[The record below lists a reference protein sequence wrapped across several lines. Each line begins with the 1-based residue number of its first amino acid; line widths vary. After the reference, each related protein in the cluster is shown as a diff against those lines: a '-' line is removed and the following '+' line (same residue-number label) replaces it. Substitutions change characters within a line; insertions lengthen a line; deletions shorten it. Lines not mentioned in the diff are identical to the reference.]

1 MLRKKWTRSRSILS
15 LDGRTRSEFLLKI
28 IYNLQFKC
36 CIVINLLEKVA
47 LSPGTYAHF
56 LNRRGERGGVIR
68 ELRNNRG
75 SDCIWSPST
84 LLAVDIAK
92 YSRPTVT
99 RSRRRVVRVNNCHLL
114 WLVPVQHGPLHRI
127 YFAKRKIRLRFAIRS
142 RNIRLILFI
151 LLLKFNSFRIY
162 LVKNH
167 CEITFIFLI
176 DFTFIGIFFFSL
188 EFYYLRVV
196 FELEIF
202 TFFERSLE
210 FYYRE
215 IG

>member
-1 MLRKKWTRSRSILS
+1 MLYRNKFARKSCFESRYIRAFSES
-15 LDGRTRSEFLLKI
+15 KGGKRGR
-28 IYNLQFKC
+28 
-36 CIVINLLEKVA
+36 
-47 LSPGTYAHF
+47 
-56 LNRRGERGGVIR
+56 VIR

-84 LLAVDIAK
+84 LLAVDIAE

-114 WLVPVQHGPLHRI
+114 WLVPAQHGPLHRI

-176 DFTFIGIFFFSL
+176 DFTFIGIFFFL
-188 EFYYLRVV
+188 
-196 FELEIF
+196 
-202 TFFERSLE
+202 
-210 FYYRE
+210 
-215 IG
+215 